1 LSATATAVA
10 TPVQCQNEMAGPT
23 VISSDLKGTYEVTFA
38 GKGDPS
44 GGDVQPIPPE
54 IIATVQFSKAVSL
67 GILSVVEGADN
78 PIVEAALAKQSDAFR
93 KRVEQEQVTAREHL
107 DAPQEDDL
115 VAVACIGP
123 GTRADTKCD
132 EQIPIRAREVASRP
146 PLCSRHESLADFAVK
161 RGRNPWVLE
170 GVA

>member
-1 LSATATAVA
+1 MIA
-10 TPVQCQNEMAGPT
+10 PVLCQNEMSGPT

-54 IIATVQFSKAVSL
+54 ILATVQFSKAVSL
-67 GILSVVEGADN
+67 NILSVVEGADN
-78 PIVEAALAKQSDAFR
+78 PIVAAALSKQSDAFR
-93 KRVEQEQVTAREHL
+93 KRIEQEKVTATEYL

-115 VAVACIGP
+115 VAVECIGP
-123 GTRADTKCD
+123 GTRPDTACG
-132 EQIPIRAREVASRP
+132 EMIPIRAREASSRP
-146 PLCSRHESLADFAVK
+146 PLCSRHEALADQCVK

-170 GVA
+170 AGA

>member
-1 LSATATAVA
+1 MTAAAPVVA
-10 TPVQCQNEMAGPT
+10 TPVLCQNEMSGPT

-38 GKGDPS
+38 GRGDPS

-54 IIATVQFSKAVSL
+54 ILATVQFAKAVSL

-78 PIVEAALAKQSDAFR
+78 PVVVKALARQSDAFR
-93 KRVEQEQVTAREHL
+93 QRIEQEKVAAREHL

-115 VAVACIGP
+115 IAVGCIGP
-123 GTRADTKCD
+123 GTRPDTKCD
-132 EQIPIRAREVASRP
+132 EMIPIRAREAGSTP
-146 PLCSRHESLADFAVK
+146 PLCSRHEALGEHAVK

-170 GVA
+170 GVG